1 MSLRGTSRKA
11 SELELEDDD
20 DVVDKTSSS
29 QASSSSNDVFEKFQQ
44 TFFVISQICNCLK
57 LYFLTKLRAKL

>member
-29 QASSSSNDVFEKFQQ
+29 QASSSSSDVFQKSSNKHSLSFPG
-44 TFFVISQICNCLK
+44 F
-57 LYFLTKLRAKL
+57 

>member
-20 DVVDKTSSS
+20 DVVDKMSSS
-29 QASSSSNDVFEKFQQ
+29 QASSSSNDVFKKVPTNILCHFPDFEL
-44 TFFVISQICNCLK
+44 LK
-57 LYFLTKLRAKL
+57 IVLYNKITS

>member
-20 DVVDKTSSS
+20 DVVDKMSSS
-29 QASSSSNDVFEKFQQ
+29 QASSSSGDVFKKVLTNILCHFPDFEL
-44 TFFVISQICNCLK
+44 LK
-57 LYFLTKLRAKL
+57 S